1 VFVVNRPKN
10 YLFVVVFGCG
20 IFCFGFWLL
29 FLSYHIVSY
38 IIYPFAVQEEEEEEP
53 TRLHHIIITLC
64 NPRLLPLPL
73 SPLFPSL
80 SRFPQPKSPY
90 ALTLALV
97 VLLSSPLLLLLLSL
111 YIFLSLHYGC
121 CFSCSSPMALV
132 LLSIRTGAP
141 GALFHQLP

>member
-64 NPRLLPLPL
+64 
-73 SPLFPSL
+73 SSSSS
-80 SRFPQPKSPY
+80 SRRRKPTRSS
-90 ALTLALV
+90 LTL
-97 VLLSSPLLLLLLSL
+97 LL
-111 YIFLSLHYGC
+111 F
-121 CFSCSSPMALV
+121 V
-132 LLSIRTGAP
+132 
-141 GALFHQLP
+141 